1 MNDTFSNAVY
11 EQMETDT
18 SMDGN
23 NKCQK
28 SGEGEWIGEDET
40 EDEAEDETD
49 YVGLGKI
56 DCMLSLQSG

>member
-1 MNDTFSNAVY
+1 MNDTFSNSVY

-28 SGEGEWIGEDET
+28 SEKGEWVGEDET
-40 EDEAEDETD
+40 EDEVKDEGED
-49 YVGLGKI
+49 LG
-56 DCMLSLQSG
+56 